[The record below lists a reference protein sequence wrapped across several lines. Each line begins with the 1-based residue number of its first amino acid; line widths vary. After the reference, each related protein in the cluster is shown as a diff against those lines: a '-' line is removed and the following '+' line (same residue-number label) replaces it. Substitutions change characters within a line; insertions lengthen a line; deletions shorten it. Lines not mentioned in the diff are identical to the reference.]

1 MYKIV
6 AWGIRLP
13 WDDATAST
21 NTIDIAAFNGHI
33 PRSLTLGLS
42 LTFHGCFA
50 RGNLA
55 LRLEPGSPTMW
66 WLVVVGCDNH
76 VTWLQRSSP

>member
-1 MYKIV
+1 MMYEIV
-6 AWGIRLP
+6 VGEYVCHWTVQLH
-13 WDDATAST
+13 TST
-21 NTIDIAAFNGHI
+21 INIAAFNSNL
-33 PRSLTLGLS
+33 PLPLTLGLS